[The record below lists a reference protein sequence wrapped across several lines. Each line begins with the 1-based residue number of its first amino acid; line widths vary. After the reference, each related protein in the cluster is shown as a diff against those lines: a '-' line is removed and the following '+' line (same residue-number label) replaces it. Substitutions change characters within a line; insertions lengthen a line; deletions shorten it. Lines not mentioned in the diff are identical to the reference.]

1 MGQATRPD
9 FGGATKRLRE
19 KNGLSQ
25 TDLRELIKMEAS
37 QISRL
42 ETGDSFPR
50 WETIEKLA
58 KAFKM
63 TPLDFIAYAMNHR
76 EG

>member
-1 MGQATRPD
+1 MGKTSPD
-9 FGGATKRLRE
+9 FGGTTKRLRE

-25 TDLRELIKMEAS
+25 TDLRELTKMEAS

-42 ETGDSFPR
+42 ENGDSFPR

-63 TPLDFIAYAMNHR
+63 TPLDLIALAINHHDR
-76 EG
+76 

>member
-1 MGQATRPD
+1 MGKTSPD

-25 TDLRELIKMEAS
+25 TDLRELTKMEAS

-42 ETGDSFPR
+42 ENGDSFPR

-63 TPLDFIAYAMNHR
+63 TPLDLIALAINHHDR
-76 EG
+76 